1 MSFLGTLFHTNK
13 HTAESVVLVDIGT
26 NSVAGAYVRY
36 TEQESPVL
44 LYTRRVPIE
53 IREGEPHGR
62 AMLRALKVLGDI
74 LITEGA
80 PVLARASGSGS
91 VNTILVSIDAP
102 WQETSVRTEYFE
114 RNTSFVFTK
123 SLVTKALEKT
133 AVAIPEKLL
142 ADESIIGTAL
152 NGYET
157 ANPYGKRAHRAS
169 VIVLTSLIE
178 EKIAASIFS
187 LLKSLYHTKRV
198 LFISGSSPR
207 YQAMRVVFPHER
219 NALILDAT
227 GTLTSIAL
235 VRNGFFVAL
244 SEVAH
249 SAIDSQTWVH
259 EVVDECAEIAKNYP
273 LPRTIFLLAR
283 ESEISSLQ
291 EKLTTANFGSLWL
304 SDNPPNIVSI
314 LASHLSGSIQ
324 HLTTASPDLMLLLM
338 TKYYQHHDPEEKV

>member
-1 MSFLGTLFHTNK
+1 MSFLGALFHTKN
-13 HTAESVVLVDIGT
+13 TAESVVLIDIGT

-36 TEQESPVL
+36 TEHESPVL

-53 IREGEPHGR
+53 IRAGEPHGR

-80 PVLARASGSGS
+80 PVLARTAGSGS

-102 WQETSVRTEYFE
+102 WQETSVRTEHFE
-114 RNTSFVFTK
+114 RNTPFIFTK
-123 SLVTKALEKT
+123 SLVVKALEKT
-133 AVAIPEKLL
+133 AIAVPEKLL
-142 ADESIIGTAL
+142 ADESIIGTIL

-157 ANPYGKRAHRAS
+157 TDPYGKKAHRAT

-178 EKIAASIFS
+178 EKIAASILS
-187 LLKSLYHTKRV
+187 LLKSLYHTKHIQ
-198 LFISGSSPR
+198 FISGSSLR
-207 YQAMRVVFPHER
+207 YQAMRAVFPHAR

-244 SEVAH
+244 SEVAN
-249 SAIDSQTWVH
+249 SATDNETWVH
-259 EVVDECAEIAKNYP
+259 QVADECAEIAKNYP

-283 ESEISSLQ
+283 ESEVSSLQ
-291 EKLTTANFGSLWL
+291 KKLTAANFGSLWL
-304 SDNPPNIVSI
+304 SDNPPKIVSI
-314 LASHLSGSIQ
+314 LASHLSDSLR
-324 HLTTASPDLMLLLM
+324 HLTTASPDLLLLLM